1 MKITVITIS
10 FNAAARMAQTIKS
23 VIQQDYPSYE
33 YIVVDGAS
41 TDGTVGIIRQHEQHI
56 TKWVS
61 EPDTGIY
68 QAMNKGVAMATGDY
82 CILMNAGDMFI
93 HENGL
98 SEIAPHVDGD
108 ATIVRG
114 NQVYVDNWKF
124 RT

>member
-41 TDGTVGIIRQHEQHI
+41 TDGTVEIIRQHEQHI

-82 CILMNAGDMFI
+82 CIFM
-93 HENGL
+93 
-98 SEIAPHVDGD
+98 
-108 ATIVRG
+108 
-114 NQVYVDNWKF
+114 KF
-124 RT
+124 A